1 MSKRMQIVMAEAEYR
16 LLQQVA
22 EKRGL
27 TLAAWVREVLRRA
40 CRREPGADAERK
52 LASVRAAVP
61 HSFST
66 GDIDE
71 MLKEIESGALAEDLE

>member
-1 MSKRMQIVMAEAEYR
+1 MSKRLQVVIAEAEYLR
-16 LLQQVA
+16 LQQVA

-40 CRREPGADAERK
+40 SRQEPVADAERK
-52 LASVRAAVP
+52 LASVRAAVR
-61 HSFST
+61 HSFPS

-71 MLKEIESGALAEDLE
+71 MLREIESGALAEELE